1 MTPNMCQLYTITWLH
16 EKETFRIGH
25 NEIFMHAYMT
35 LTPRMQ
41 NRKQFTFDV
50 HFNDDIAIDVT
61 QTSPITYLLI
71 YLHFIY

>member
-1 MTPNMCQLYTITWLH
+1 
-16 EKETFRIGH
+16 
-25 NEIFMHAYMT
+25 
-35 LTPRMQ
+35 MQ
-41 NRKQFTFDV
+41 NRKQFTYDV